1 MGGLPRTGQRGQLGT
16 PVSLIPPE
24 ELCGFRQL
32 ESYRRFA
39 ANTLHSR
46 KQILSVILSL
56 KRLLRM
62 LIVISH
68 NYPIVFAYSR

>member
-1 MGGLPRTGQRGQLGT
+1 
-16 PVSLIPPE
+16 LIPPE
-24 ELCGFRQL
+24 TLCGFRQL
-32 ESYRRFA
+32 ESYRSFV

-46 KQILSVILSL
+46 KQILSGILGL
-56 KRLLRM
+56 KRLLRV